1 MDIRAG
7 RGKVEIMLGGD
18 CEFQTFIDSLRWAAD
33 KLEEMSKEG

>member
-1 MDIRAG
+1 MDVRAG

-18 CEFQTFIDSLRWAAD
+18 RELQTFIDVLRWAAD